1 MDIRFQSLRMKYLLE
16 PAPQG
21 MGAPQSI
28 ETDIM
33 TVLAS
38 LNPLP
43 TTPPLP
49 RSAQEHAGAVYAAP
63 IPTSQN
69 TNQHS
74 DFGPVACLSQNSRTS
89 LNTFPRAAAHGYTRN
104 REVYRWF
111 RLPETLSTHLR
122 VGSTYE
128 VLFFSTYQLIS
139 LSFPLSFPLLLY
151 NLEPTAGGF
160 FVQSFSCKI
169 LGFPPPLVKL

>member
-1 MDIRFQSLRMKYLLE
+1 MELSEQPVILVLE

-28 ETDIM
+28 ETIIM

-43 TTPPLP
+43 TTPSLP
-49 RSAQEHAGAVYAAP
+49 RSAQEHAGTVYAAP

-89 LNTFPRAAAHGYTRN
+89 MQHFPRVAAHGYTRN

-111 RLPETLSTHLR
+111 SQPETLSTHLR
-122 VGSTYE
+122 VGCTISKPIQPT
-128 VLFFSTYQLIS
+128 VLVVSIVMKTIFHYLWFLQQLGKT
-139 LSFPLSFPLLLY
+139 P
-151 NLEPTAGGF
+151 AAR
-160 FVQSFSCKI
+160 
-169 LGFPPPLVKL
+169 